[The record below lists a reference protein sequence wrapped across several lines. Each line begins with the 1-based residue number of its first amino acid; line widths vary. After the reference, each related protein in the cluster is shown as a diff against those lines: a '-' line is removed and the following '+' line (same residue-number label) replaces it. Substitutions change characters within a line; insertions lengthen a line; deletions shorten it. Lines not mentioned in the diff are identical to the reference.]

1 MQAATVGGAEH
12 DEQLAAPL
20 RRSLRQR
27 HQRQHATFAFIV
39 RPHQEEDIFA
49 GDDED
54 QRPQCEA
61 EHAQDLARDDA
72 PRRTLA
78 LRSRGEQG
86 DATRIDFAE
95 LAPEVNRFL
104 GQAAYLQLG
113 YFETLTRL
121 IRATTALSEK
131 ESLSRAAGAA
141 LTKHRGIVELIAER
155 GDDPTQLMLPFR
167 ENLDAFRRKTIG
179 ARPRETLLAVYIT
192 AGMLDDFYL
201 ALASSYGDTGRRV
214 AEILREDDARH
225 EIVAIIQETIES
237 DEEWRSLLSMWARRL
252 VGDTILVC
260 RSALRP
266 ERLDVD
272 EERIEPVYTELM
284 GAHARRMDAMGLAS

>member
-1 MQAATVGGAEH
+1 MVNWFWN
-12 DEQLAAPL
+12 
-20 RRSLRQR
+20 RSK
-27 HQRQHATFAFIV
+27 T
-39 RPHQEEDIFA
+39 
-49 GDDED
+49 
-54 QRPQCEA
+54 
-61 EHAQDLARDDA
+61 

-78 LRSRGEQG
+78 LRSRGEQSG
-86 DATRIDFAE
+86 ATRVDFAE
-95 LAPEVNRFL
+95 LAPELNRFL

-121 IRATTALSEK
+121 IRATPELSEK
-131 ESLSRAAGAA
+131 ESLSRAAGAT
-141 LTKHRGIVELIAER
+141 LTKHRAIVDLITAR
-155 GDDPTQLMLPFR
+155 GEDPTQLMLPFR

-179 ARPRETLLAVYIT
+179 ARPRETMLAVHIT

-201 ALASSYGDTGRRV
+201 ALAASYGETGEKVRR
-214 AEILREDDARH
+214 ILSEDDARH

-266 ERLDVD
+266 DALAAADD
-272 EERIEPVYTELM
+272 ERIEPVYTELM

>member
-1 MQAATVGGAEH
+1 MVNWPWKRKT
-12 DEQLAAPL
+12 
-20 RRSLRQR
+20 
-27 HQRQHATFAFIV
+27 
-39 RPHQEEDIFA
+39 
-49 GDDED
+49 
-54 QRPQCEA
+54 
-61 EHAQDLARDDA
+61 

-78 LRSRGEQG
+78 LRSRGDQSG
-86 DATRIDFAE
+86 ATRVDFAE
-95 LAPEVNRFL
+95 LAPEMNRFL

-121 IRATTALSEK
+121 IRATPELSEK
-131 ESLSRAAGAA
+131 ESLTRAAGAA
-141 LTKHRGIVELIAER
+141 LTKHRAIVGIIAER
-155 GDDPTQLMLPFR
+155 GEDPTQLMLPFR

-201 ALASSYGDTGRRV
+201 ALASSYGDTGDRV
-214 AEILREDDARH
+214 AAILREDDDRH

-252 VGDTILVC
+252 VGDTLLVC

-266 ERLDVD
+266 ERLGAADD
-272 EERIEPVYTELM
+272 ERIEPVYTELM

>member
-1 MQAATVGGAEH
+1 VVNWFWN
-12 DEQLAAPL
+12 
-20 RRSLRQR
+20 RSK
-27 HQRQHATFAFIV
+27 T
-39 RPHQEEDIFA
+39 
-49 GDDED
+49 
-54 QRPQCEA
+54 
-61 EHAQDLARDDA
+61 

-78 LRSRGEQG
+78 LRSRGEQSG
-86 DATRIDFAE
+86 ATRVDFAE
-95 LAPEVNRFL
+95 LAPELNRFL

-121 IRATTALSEK
+121 IRATPELSEK
-131 ESLSRAAGAA
+131 ESLSRAAGAT
-141 LTKHRGIVELIAER
+141 LTKHRAIVDLITAR
-155 GDDPTQLMLPFR
+155 GEDPTQLMLPFR

-179 ARPRETLLAVYIT
+179 ARPRETMLAVHIT

-201 ALASSYGDTGRRV
+201 ALAASYGETGEKVRR
-214 AEILREDDARH
+214 ILSEDDARH

-266 ERLDVD
+266 DALAAADD
-272 EERIEPVYTELM
+272 ERIEPVYTELM